1 MGEEGRLSSEREAR
15 RFAGMAFV
23 ACMFIGAGMGLMF
36 DRPDVGGAIGMGVGF
51 LLMGFIR
58 VRGVKVSEALVLPR
72 TLPNIIFL
80 LIGALLTIWGV
91 ALILCPEII
100 WPYLSGVSAIALGA
114 LMIALGA
121 SGLRGRRTAPEGKG

>member
-1 MGEEGRLSSEREAR
+1 
-15 RFAGMAFV
+15 MAFV

-51 LLMGFIR
+51 LVMGFIR

-80 LIGALLTIWGV
+80 LIGALLTTWGI
-91 ALILCPEII
+91 ALILRPEII